1 MTTEFPHDTYETDST
16 PLCTGM
22 PPAASARPYRT
33 RNEWTPARK
42 RTFLEALA
50 RCGNVRSSALYCGMS
65 HEAAYQLRRREAAFA
80 TAWDGALL
88 IARDIAQD
96 TLADK
101 ALNGITE
108 EIVYHGEITATRTR
122 FDGRLLLALLGRLDK
137 HEEKS
142 AGARRGAAR
151 FDELLDRIGEDK
163 DASDLTDT
171 PLPEE
176 EPWKA
181 PARGAEDGPG
191 DMPEDRDAAL
201 DPDSRFQGMSEA
213 EQLAALE
220 RYRELARMDPE
231 DVPVDDLDWEECDD
245 WDEDQWERAF
255 RSGMIGRLTEEE
267 EARYLGEDFGE
278 DVAGEE
284 VEPEDA
290 EAEESGARGLR
301 CFDELSTQA
310 EQGFGV
316 AAEETEA
323 GAGAEAE
330 AQAQAEEGSGET
342 GGAGEN

>member
-1 MTTEFPHDTYETDST
+1 MARSPRRAPAST
-16 PLCTGM
+16 GGCCSRCSGG
-22 PPAASARPYRT
+22 
-33 RNEWTPARK
+33 WTS
-42 RTFLEALA
+42 T
-50 RCGNVRSSALYCGMS
+50 
-65 HEAAYQLRRREAAFA
+65 RRRAP
-80 TAWDGALL
+80 
-88 IARDIAQD
+88 
-96 TLADK
+96 
-101 ALNGITE
+101 
-108 EIVYHGEITATRTR
+108 
-122 FDGRLLLALLGRLDK
+122 
-137 HEEKS
+137 
-142 AGARRGAAR
+142 GARRGAAR

-191 DMPEDRDAAL
+191 DGPGDTDAAL
-201 DPDSRFQGMSEA
+201 DPDSRFRGMSEA
-213 EQLAALE
+213 EQLVALE

-255 RSGMIGRLTEEE
+255 RSGMIGRLSEEE

-290 EAEESGARGLR
+290 GAEESGARGLR

-310 EQGFGV
+310 ERGGV
-316 AAEETEA
+316 DEAATQAEAEA
-323 GAGAEAE
+323 GAGAEAR
-330 AQAQAEEGSGET
+330 EGTGEP